1 MQLATALRLS
11 ESFCL
16 AIVGAG
22 GKTTALFTLARQL
35 SPPVFV
41 TTTTHLSV
49 AQLALADRHVY
60 LEQPADLD
68 VLESLPSNEVIA
80 FTGPIVEQ
88 GRVAG
93 LESGLLER
101 LRLFAAN
108 KKIPLLI
115 EADGSR
121 QKPLKA
127 PATHEPAIPSFVDT
141 LVVVAGLSALGKPLI
156 SDWVHRP
163 ELFSELSGLEL
174 SEVINLG
181 AISRV
186 LLHSQGGL
194 KHAPPQARRI
204 ALLNQA
210 ETAERQAGAQRI
222 AQNVLSGYHAV
233 VVAQL
238 GSLTAFLEGQ
248 AFDKQVFL
256 EDASG
261 ATVHAV
267 WERVAG
273 VILAAGE
280 SLRLGRPK
288 QLLDWQG
295 RPFVRAVALTALEAG
310 LNPVAVVTGANS
322 DLVSQAVADLPVELV
337 YNKDW
342 SAGQSSSIR
351 YGLES
356 LPPETGG
363 AVFLLSDQPQ
373 IPVTLVRSLLDLHAT
388 TLSPV
393 VAPLVDGRRANPV
406 LFDRQTFADL
416 MNLSGDVG
424 GRAIFS
430 RYPVTWLEWHD
441 PSVLLD
447 VDTQQD
453 YMRLMDLES

>member
-11 ESFCL
+11 GSPCL
-16 AIVGAG
+16 ALVGAG

-35 SPPVFV
+35 TPPVFV

-60 LEQPADLD
+60 LEHAADLD
-68 VLESLPSNEVIA
+68 ALELLSSKEVIA
-80 FTGPIVEQ
+80 FTGSIVEQ

-101 LRLFAAN
+101 LRSYAAN
-108 KKIPLLI
+108 TNIPLLI

-127 PATHEPAIPSFVDT
+127 PAAHEPALPSFADT
-141 LVVVAGLSALGKPLI
+141 VVVMVGLSVLGKPLTT
-156 SDWVHRP
+156 DWVHRP

-174 SEVINLG
+174 GEAINLG

-194 KHAPPQARRI
+194 KNMPSQARRI

-210 ETAERQAGAQRI
+210 DTPERQAGAQRI
-222 AQNVLSGYHAV
+222 AQVLLSEYHAV

-238 GSLTAFLEGQ
+238 GSLPAHLDG
-248 AFDKQVFL
+248 QVFDQHAL
-256 EDASG
+256 LDEASS
-261 ATVHAV
+261 AMVNAV

-273 VILAAGE
+273 VILAAGG
-280 SLRLGRPK
+280 STRLGRPK

-295 RPFVRAVALTALEAG
+295 RPFVRSVALTAIEAG
-310 LNPVAVVTGANS
+310 LKPVVVVTGANA
-322 DLVSQAVADLPVELV
+322 DQVSQAVADLPVELV
-337 YNKDW
+337 YNEDW
-342 SAGQSSSIR
+342 SAGQSSSVR
-351 YGLES
+351 QGLKS

-373 IPVTLVRSLLDLHAT
+373 IPGTLVRSLLALHAT
-388 TLSPV
+388 TFSPV
-393 VAPLVDGRRANPV
+393 VAPLADGRRANPV
-406 LFDRQTFADL
+406 LFDRQTFAEL
-416 MNLSGDVG
+416 MKLSGDVG

-441 PSVLLD
+441 HSVLLD